1 MVSAC
6 SCSWKFEMRDKLRLE
21 GLTLTVESVAKSVEF
36 YGGALGLEVA
46 HHWEPAFAMIRV
58 GGELGGSIGP
68 ISINEARK
76 EAAEVM
82 TPTHKRAIHIE
93 FPTDDLDAL
102 FEELTARGV
111 TFHERPTMSR
121 GSE

>member
-46 HHWEPAFAMIRV
+46 YHWEPAFAMIKV
-58 GGELGGSIGP
+58 GGELSVSIGP
-68 ISINEARK
+68 ISIEEARK
-76 EAAEVM
+76 EGAEVM
-82 TPTHKRAIHIE
+82 T
-93 FPTDDLDAL
+93 
-102 FEELTARGV
+102 
-111 TFHERPTMSR
+111 RPTSGRSTSSSR
-121 GSE
+121 PMTLTLSSRN